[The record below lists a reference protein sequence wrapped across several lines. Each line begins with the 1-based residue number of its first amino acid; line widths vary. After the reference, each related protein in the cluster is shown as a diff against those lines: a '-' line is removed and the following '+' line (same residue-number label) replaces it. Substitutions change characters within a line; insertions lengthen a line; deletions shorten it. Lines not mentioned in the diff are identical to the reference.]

1 MDDEKS
7 LCLFLWITS
16 REKFFSI
23 SANSNHE
30 LLPCKTLIFDKIT
43 NQSTPFY
50 VKFKTSSLH
59 VLRKVLSARQLFFLK
74 SANWKPHPKALYFS
88 AWCTQVQ
95 NESLSSKN
103 YFTEGFFINFHLQN
117 PYHCKNCIWPLS
129 IDNGQGLFT
138 YTIVDYGVY
147 TSFGYHSY
155 FSSTNLKILYGYQ
168 RYQKTSPTCKVSER
182 LVWNRGK

>member
-7 LCLFLWITS
+7 LCLFVWITS

-74 SANWKPHPKALYFS
+74 AQIENLIQK
-88 AWCTQVQ
+88 
-95 NESLSSKN
+95 
-103 YFTEGFFINFHLQN
+103 
-117 PYHCKNCIWPLS
+117 LS
-129 IDNGQGLFT
+129 IFPPGAHRSRMNPSRPKIILQKD
-138 YTIVDYGVY
+138 
-147 TSFGYHSY
+147 
-155 FSSTNLKILYGYQ
+155 FS
-168 RYQKTSPTCKVSER
+168 
-182 LVWNRGK
+182 